1 MERAYV
7 KPEAMELIRKII
19 GDASFENPFST
30 KDFWRFL
37 SVEVKLLS
45 LLMILGTIV
54 LVENPS
60 KYSIQNLS
68 SIKSFSTNSK
78 ARVTLTHDEKID
90 LQWIVNQTMSYSY
103 PDTQLGF
110 YLDTLAFFD
119 ANSKLDAEHII
130 LSNLP
135 KSLGRKARS
144 YVRAVFKISEKH
156 QVDPIWILSVMWTE
170 SNFNFTA
177 KSWAGARGLM
187 QIMPDTK
194 KFIYKGY
201 RGQGKKLLVEKK
213 DFNINEYFPYRIKS
227 KDKKTHIRKLVNIEL
242 GVIYLKT
249 LLNSFKSHKYATV
262 AYNMGPGWTRGRL
275 RRKQPVGTD
284 NQYLDKVRKAY
295 KHIVKKI

>member
-1 MERAYV
+1 LERAYV

-110 YLDTLAFFD
+110 YLDTLA
-119 ANSKLDAEHII
+119 
-130 LSNLP
+130 
-135 KSLGRKARS
+135 
-144 YVRAVFKISEKH
+144 
-156 QVDPIWILSVMWTE
+156 
-170 SNFNFTA
+170 
-177 KSWAGARGLM
+177 
-187 QIMPDTK
+187 
-194 KFIYKGY
+194 
-201 RGQGKKLLVEKK
+201 
-213 DFNINEYFPYRIKS
+213 
-227 KDKKTHIRKLVNIEL
+227 
-242 GVIYLKT
+242 
-249 LLNSFKSHKYATV
+249 
-262 AYNMGPGWTRGRL
+262 
-275 RRKQPVGTD
+275 
-284 NQYLDKVRKAY
+284 
-295 KHIVKKI
+295 

>member
-1 MERAYV
+1 
-7 KPEAMELIRKII
+7 MELIRKII
-19 GDASFENPFST
+19 GDASFQNALST
-30 KDFWRFL
+30 KAFWRFL

-45 LLMILGTIV
+45 LFMILATTV
-54 LVENPS
+54 LIENPS

-68 SIKSFSTNSK
+68 SINTFTTNSSSK
-78 ARVTLTHDEKID
+78 VVLGRGEKID
-90 LQWIVNQTMSYSY
+90 LQKMVNRTMSYSY
-103 PDTQLGF
+103 ADTQLGF
-110 YLDTLAFFD
+110 YLKNLRFFD
-119 ANSKLDAEHII
+119 SNSKLDAEQII

-135 KSLGRKARS
+135 KYLGNKAHS
-144 YVRAVFKISEKH
+144 YVRAVLKISEQH

-170 SNFNFTA
+170 SNFDFSA

-187 QIMPDTK
+187 QIMPDTR
-194 KFIYKGY
+194 KFIYKVY
-201 RGQGKKLLVEKK
+201 KRQGNKLLVEKE
-213 DFNINEYFPYRIKS
+213 DFNINEYFPYRITIKEN
-227 KDKKTHIRKLVNIEL
+227 KAHIRKLVNIEL

-275 RRKQPVGTD
+275 RRKLPVGTD